1 MAAIFHGSMTVNGS
15 AGNWLALPA
24 LPAGVDRMRRVY
36 FRGDAVIEIGYGT
49 AGQSAVNLETMCV
62 GGGGGTVNGGRAI
75 GVVDYVR
82 LVARAQGGSIANLY
96 VFSCAPSD
104 EPMKGF

>member
-1 MAAIFHGSMTVNGS
+1 MAAIFHGILTVNGS
-15 AGNWLALPA
+15 AGNWVALPA
-24 LPAGVDRMRRVY
+24 LPTGLDPMRRVY
-36 FRGDAVIEIGYGT
+36 FRGDAVIEVGYGNE
-49 AGQSAVNLETMCV
+49 GQSAANLQTMCV
-62 GGGGGTVNGGRAI
+62 GATGATANGGRTI
-75 GVVDYVR
+75 GVVDYSR